1 MRDLHRAQDA
11 QAFPGDPAR
20 EELDP
25 ELLELPEPPRR
36 ERTWTLALLIFTA
49 LASLAMVFS
58 LARDAAYAF
67 AQPEPF
73 DAGELLTLRPGD
85 VGQNRFTTARG
96 MLGASGAIRYERP
109 FESDS
114 YRLAPVAG
122 RSDLWVEIRVP
133 SGQESARFVPP
144 STFTGRL
151 VRFDATGPRHRG
163 LHARINEG
171 GASAPESS
179 WLLVDGETP
188 GRARWSLALMAL
200 FMGFAVWNVVTFV
213 RLTRRVR

>member
-1 MRDLHRAQDA
+1 
-11 QAFPGDPAR
+11 
-20 EELDP
+20 
-25 ELLELPEPPRR
+25 
-36 ERTWTLALLIFTA
+36 
-49 LASLAMVFS
+49 VFS

-67 AQPEPF
+67 APPEPV
-73 DAGELLTLRPGD
+73 DAGELLTLKPD
-85 VGQNRFTTARG
+85 HVGQNRLTTVRG

-109 FESDS
+109 FEADS

-144 STFTGRL
+144 STFSGRL

-163 LHARINEG
+163 LRAYLG
-171 GASAPESS
+171 SSGSSVPASA

-188 GRARWSLALMAL
+188 ARARWSLALMVL
-200 FMGFAVWNVVTFV
+200 FVGFAVWNLATFV

>member
-1 MRDLHRAQDA
+1 MSHSPEGLVEFAE
-11 QAFPGDPAR
+11 PV
-20 EELDP
+20 DP
-25 ELLELPEPPRR
+25 ELLQLPDPPRR
-36 ERTWTLALLIFTA
+36 ERTWTLLLLVVTA
-49 LASLAMVFS
+49 LASLAMVVS

-67 AQPEPF
+67 APSSPF
-73 DAGELLTLRPGD
+73 EAGELLALKLEE
-85 VGQNRFTTARG
+85 VGQNRLVNARG

-144 STFTGRL
+144 STFSGRL
-151 VRFDATGPRHRG
+151 VRFDAVGPRHRS
-163 LHARINEG
+163 LRSHVPAHA
-171 GASAPESS
+171 

-188 GRARWSLALMAL
+188 DRARWSCGLMVL
-200 FMGFAVWNVVTFV
+200 FVGFAVWNVATLV